1 MFQNLKTNW
10 PNTHA
15 KFEPDWFSGFL
26 KKLSRGIHGFVDLLL
41 GFYDES
47 EQFFREMNALK
58 PLFLSFVKMNL
69 DLCIFLLFFIKFRE
83 IVLQYNCLFC
93 RKS

>member
-26 KKLSRGIHGFVDLLL
+26 KKLGQESHGFVDLLL
-41 GFYDES
+41 GYRVF
-47 EQFFREMNALK
+47 NLK
-58 PLFLSFVKMNL
+58 NFK
-69 DLCIFLLFFIKFRE
+69 
-83 IVLQYNCLFC
+83 C
-93 RKS
+93 RRL